1 MERRDNRWH
10 SWIWCSDLDGRSAWI
25 PEQFLSFYV
34 NSRAILNTDYDS
46 TELTVEIGE
55 TVIGIRILDG
65 WIWCRNNVCKEG
77 WVPEDNLEPDLY

>member
-1 MERRDNRWH
+1 M
-10 SWIWCSDLDGRSAWI
+10 
-25 PEQFLSFYV
+25 
-34 NSRAILNTDYDS
+34 NTDYDS